1 MDADGTRLLREAHD
15 GPLDLA
21 GGHDQVGELVDHHDD
36 IGQVAVPVE
45 RAEPPGGEFLVVLGD
60 VARPGFLAEFQAAVH
75 LRAERIER
83 VDRLLGVGD
92 DGIVLG
98 LHLGEEVALDL
109 GIERELDHLGV
120 DHHELE
126 LRGVL
131 AVEQRGDDGV
141 QPHGLTLSRGARHQ
155 QVRHLGQ
162 VEHVILVLDRTADH
176 HRELGLRLLET
187 QRTHGGVHRH
197 HLLVAVGHLDADG
210 SLAGDRG
217 DDADTQRLEA
227 LGDVVFEPLDLR
239 DLDALRLHDLIE
251 RHGGADRGLDTL
263 DGDAEIAER
272 ILDLGLVLENLL
284 VAHFRVGNIVFEQ
297 RHGRLVVVHEVFQRV
312 VALGRDR
319 LFIDQAGFVGLDGHD
334 DAPGRN
340 GYLGKR
346 PVGERLPGYRSGSGG
361 HPGNRGHP
369 GSRGRCPDGV
379 FPAQG

>member
-1 MDADGTRLLREAHD
+1 MR
-15 GPLDLA
+15 
-21 GGHDQVGELVDHHDD
+21 
-36 IGQVAVPVE
+36 
-45 RAEPPGGEFLVVLGD
+45 
-60 VARPGFLAEFQAAVH
+60 
-75 LRAERIER
+75 
-83 VDRLLGVGD
+83 
-92 DGIVLG
+92 
-98 LHLGEEVALDL
+98 
-109 GIERELDHLGV
+109 
-120 DHHELE
+120 
-126 LRGVL
+126 
-131 AVEQRGDDGV
+131 
-141 QPHGLTLSRGARHQ
+141 
-155 QVRHLGQ
+155 
-162 VEHVILVLDRTADH
+162 
-176 HRELGLRLLET
+176 
-187 QRTHGGVHRH
+187 
-197 HLLVAVGHLDADG
+197 
-210 SLAGDRG
+210 DRG

-239 DLDALRLHDLIE
+239 DLDALRLHDLVE

-263 DGDAEIAER
+263 NGDTEIAER

-319 LFIDQAGFVGLDGHD
+319 LFVDQAGFVGLDGHD

-369 GSRGRCPDGV
+369 GSRGRCPDGI